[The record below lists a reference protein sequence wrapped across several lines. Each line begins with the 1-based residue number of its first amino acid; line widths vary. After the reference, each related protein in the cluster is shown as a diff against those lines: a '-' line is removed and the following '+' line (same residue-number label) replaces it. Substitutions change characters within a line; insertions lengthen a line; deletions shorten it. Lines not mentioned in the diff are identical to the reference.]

1 MRAIRTRLRW
11 NGDSVSQ
18 NQGKIGLLT
27 EANYRGNAWI
37 TLGEGDDSRGI
48 AWSDTELSIL
58 RGGVVVSRIK
68 LTAVNVSS
76 DQTGSE
82 LS

>member
-1 MRAIRTRLRW
+1 MH
-11 NGDSVSQ
+11 
-18 NQGKIGLLT
+18 IGRLT

-68 LTAVNVSS
+68 LNKVEASTSQIS
-76 DQTGSE
+76 PE